1 MRMAYFAPVL
11 SLLPL
16 FFCGRKEASRELSF
30 EWKILIWIGHCNFSS
45 ITKISFSLSATVDI
59 VKPLVKH
66 QKSRSLSKRRSWYW
80 VYPIQHPGSV
90 TADWQQKKSNLHYTL
105 LRYYYYTIT
114 YYTFRD
120 IRSYA
125 SQTFK
130 ENWKKKPTMLLVLWV
145 SFFCLLRSGPKL
157 NKACRMIWGRENYLF
172 QAKWN

>member
-1 MRMAYFAPVL
+1 MTHFLYYSIFYLNMNPSGYSGVLFKWELFIQMKMAYFAPIL
-11 SLLPL
+11 SLLHL
-16 FFCGRKEASRELSF
+16 FFGERKEASRKLSF

-120 IRSYA
+120 IRSCA

-130 ENWKKKPTMLLVLWV
+130 ENWKKKPTMLLVL
-145 SFFCLLRSGPKL
+145 
-157 NKACRMIWGRENYLF
+157 
-172 QAKWN
+172 